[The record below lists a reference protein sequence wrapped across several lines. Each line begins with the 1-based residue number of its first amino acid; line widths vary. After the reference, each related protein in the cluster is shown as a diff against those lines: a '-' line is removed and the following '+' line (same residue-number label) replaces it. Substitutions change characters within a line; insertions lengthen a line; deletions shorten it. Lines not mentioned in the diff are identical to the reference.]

1 MTRDAMERTL
11 AAVAG
16 RPMLCVGDV
25 MLDVEV
31 PCDNGRLSA
40 EAPVLVFDERAHRV
54 RAGGAANVAANA
66 AALGMRVH
74 LAGIVGADDEGATLQ
89 ALLTAGGI
97 ASTLETSDPAA
108 RPTTRKTRFV
118 AEGRQLL
125 RIDRERHDPIDDA
138 VAERMVARS
147 AAAMPRIDAVL
158 ISDYGK
164 GCVTEVTVAALHAL
178 AARHAAPLLVD
189 PKGTD
194 WRRYGEADVIKPN
207 AAELALFTGLP
218 CDSDAA
224 VATALAAAL
233 DRCRAR
239 AILVTR
245 AAHGAS
251 LLTRGAAEVLH
262 VEAIRV
268 EVSDVCGAGDTNLAT
283 LGAFLATGCD
293 MRTAI
298 EAAQWASSIAVRRQG
313 NAVVGADD
321 LCDAFGEDARG
332 GPNKVR
338 DRRQLAAQ
346 LRRWRGEGLRIGF
359 TNGCFDILHPG
370 HIRALQAARAQCDR
384 LVVGLNADA
393 SVRRLKGHQRPVIG
407 EIDRAAVLAGLAS
420 VDAVVLFDEDRPDA
434 LIAEVRPD
442 VLVKG
447 GDYTPDTVAGGAMV
461 RGYGGNVVLSD
472 ILPGRSTTGIVER
485 IVRLHADTP
494 RLSA

>member
-1 MTRDAMERTL
+1 MTRDMMERAL
-11 AAVAG
+11 ASVAG
-16 RPMLCVGDV
+16 RPLLCIGDV

-31 PCDNGRLSA
+31 PCDNGRLSP
-40 EAPVLVFDERAHRV
+40 EAPVLVFDERSHRA

-74 LAGIVGADDEGATLQ
+74 LAGIIGADEEGETLRALLAADGIAATLE
-89 ALLTAGGI
+89 AT
-97 ASTLETSDPAA
+97 DPAT

-125 RIDRERHDPIDDA
+125 RIDRERRDPIDDA
-138 VAERMVARS
+138 MADRLVARS
-147 AAAMPRIDAVL
+147 AATMPRIDAVL

-164 GCVTEVTVAALHAL
+164 GCVTAATVAALHAL
-178 AARHAAPLLVD
+178 AQRHAAPLLVD

-194 WRRYGEADVIKPN
+194 WSRYGEADLIKPN

-224 VATALAAAL
+224 VAAALAVAL

-245 AAHGAS
+245 GAHGAS
-251 LLTRGAAEVLH
+251 LLTRGGSEVMH

-283 LGAFLATGCD
+283 LGAFLATGCEI
-293 MRTAI
+293 RTAI
-298 EAAQWASSIAVRRQG
+298 EAAQWASSVAVRRQG

-321 LCDAFGEDARG
+321 LRDAITGDAHG
-332 GPNKVR
+332 GPEKLHN
-338 DRRQLAAQ
+338 RRQLATL
-346 LRRWRGEGLRIGF
+346 LRQWRGEGLRIGF

-420 VDAVVLFDEDRPDA
+420 VDAVVIFEEDRPDA
-434 LIAEVRPD
+434 LVAEVRPD

-485 IVRLHADTP
+485 IVQLHADTP
-494 RLSA
+494 QLSA